1 MGNDYEGVKQACYM
15 HIIHTAFDLSH
26 PLCQIPTPK
35 CVMMDQYRAYSVL
48 EGVFCV
54 LALWNDGLSL
64 GESRCGDGSFIHMYI
79 GVGASKYERD
89 HASACVDL

>member
-26 PLCQIPTPK
+26 TPCQIPTPK

-54 LALWNDGLSL
+54 LALRNDGFSL
-64 GESRCGDGSFIHMYI
+64 GESRCGAGSAY
-79 GVGASKYERD
+79 
-89 HASACVDL
+89 ACTYGYRRVEI